1 MPESSSG
8 RRPGVVATAAAPG
21 HIGRHTHL
29 IIVAEQRGAAPAAS
43 HPPPL
48 PRYARRDDPPQR
60 SLETAERVSGILT
73 GFAVVGLAVVVG
85 YIIARIDLLGPHAR
99 PVLSRLTFF
108 VLSPFLLFT
117 VLAQADVATLFSA
130 LLPVSMITA
139 AVIIGVYALV
149 SSLILRRRVGET
161 VIGALSAGQVNSNNI
176 GIPISLYMLGNAAY
190 SAPVILFQ
198 LLVLMPIALAI
209 LDAATS
215 GTRNLTR
222 ILVQTAKNPMLIGSA
237 LGVLVAV
244 LDVDLPPIVFDP
256 LHLIAGACVPVLLM
270 SYGMSLYGQRVLT
283 EPGRRLDVVIASALK
298 LVAMPALA
306 FLVAT
311 LFGLP
316 ADQVFVVV
324 VLAALP
330 TAQNVFNFAQRYGVG
345 EILSRDVVFISTV
358 GCLPVLFAVALLLD
372 HSPA

>member
-1 MPESSSG
+1 MT
-8 RRPGVVATAAAPG
+8 GVF
-21 HIGRHTHL
+21 
-29 IIVAEQRGAAPAAS
+29 
-43 HPPPL
+43 
-48 PRYARRDDPPQR
+48 
-60 SLETAERVSGILT
+60 T
-73 GFAVVGLAVVVG
+73 GFAVVGLAVAVG
-85 YIIARIDLLGPHAR
+85 YVIARIDLLGPHAR
-99 PVLSRLTFF
+99 HVLSRLTFF

-117 VLAQADVATLFSA
+117 VLATADVGTLFSA

-139 AVIIGVYALV
+139 AVIIAVYALV
-149 SSLILRRRVGET
+149 SALILRRRVGET

-198 LLVLMPIALAI
+198 LLVLMPIALSV

-215 GTRNLTR
+215 GTRSPWR
-222 ILVQTAKNPMLIGSA
+222 ILRQTAKNPMLIGSA

-244 LDVDLPPIVFDP
+244 LGIDLPPIVFDP

-283 EPGRRLDVVIASALK
+283 EPGRRLDVIIASALK

-306 FLVAT
+306 WLVAT
-311 LFGLP
+311 WFGMP
-316 ADQVFVVV
+316 ADQVFIVV

-345 EILSRDVVFISTV
+345 EILSRDVVFISTI
-358 GCLPVLFAVALLLD
+358 GCLPVLFTVALLLD